1 MRFAESSYLY
11 LFLLVFVCIAV
22 HLVAEWL
29 YRKRITRFG
38 DSALVRLLMPDVSRL
53 KRELKFWILMLALS
67 SVILML
73 ARPQMGMKTES
84 HKRSGIEIM
93 IALDVSNSMEAED
106 VTPSRLQKCKM
117 LLETLIDK
125 FSEDKVGL
133 IVFAGDAFIQLP
145 LTADYVSAKMFL
157 SDISTGMIA
166 AQGTD
171 ISRAIGIASSSF
183 SQQDDIGR
191 AIIVITDGE
200 DHEGGAVEAAKT
212 ARKNGQCVFV
222 LGVGSEG
229 GAPIPVDGGYLKD
242 EKGNTVMTKL
252 NAAMCKEVAHAGG
265 GQYIHVDNSSIAQTR
280 LDAALEKL
288 AKNEFETTAFSQYNE
303 QFQAFA
309 LIALV
314 LLVIEILIK
323 GRRTTGKGLRSK
335 VESLRTR
342 VNGRKNKLSIV
353 NYQLSIIIF
362 LSFLGTSTVM
372 AQTDRDFV
380 RWGNREYRAKNYDKA
395 EVNYRKALEKN
406 AHNPQAAYNLGNS
419 LLLQG
424 KDSLAVVQYNNAL
437 KTETDKLRRSMI
449 YHNIGVVCQASKDF
463 DQAIEAYKASLRLN
477 PSDDETR
484 YNLVLCQKQQKKKN
498 NQNDK
503 KNNKDN
509 KDKNKD
515 NKDKNNKDKNK
526 NDKNNKDKDKNKDQQ
541 PPKANNEPEQQK
553 GEMSKETAE
562 QLLNAALQQEKTTK
576 EKMKQTGGSKRKLKK
591 NW

>member
-11 LFLLVFVCIAV
+11 LFLLVFVCIGV
-22 HLVAEWL
+22 HFVAEWL

-38 DSALVRLLMPDVSRL
+38 DSALVRLLMPNVSRL

-67 SVILML
+67 SVIFML
-73 ARPQMGMKTES
+73 ARPQMGMRTES

-166 AQGTD
+166 SQGTD
-171 ISRAIGIASSSF
+171 ISRAIEIASTSF

-200 DHEGGAVEAAKT
+200 DHEGGAVEAAKK

-229 GAPIPVDGGYLKD
+229 GAPISVDGGYLKD
-242 EKGNTVMTKL
+242 EKGNTVMTRL

-288 AKNEFETTAFSQYNE
+288 AKNEFETTAFNQYDE

-309 LIALV
+309 LIALI
-314 LLVIEILIK
+314 LLVIEILI
-323 GRRTTGKGLRSK
+323 GSL
-335 VESLRTR
+335 SLRLPIREGTKNLLLR
-342 VNGRKNKLSIV
+342 GRDRGGL
-353 NYQLSIIIF
+353 LLLF
-362 LSFLGTSTVM
+362 LFLGTSTMM

-380 RWGNREYRAKNYDKA
+380 RWGNREYRAKKYDKA

-406 AHNPQAAYNLGNS
+406 ANNPQAAYNLGNA

-437 KTETDKLRRSMI
+437 KTETDKHRRSMI

-463 DQAIEAYKASLRLN
+463 NQAIEAYKASLRLN

-484 YNLVLCQKQQKKKN
+484 YNLVLCQKQQKQNNNNQDKN
-498 NQNDK
+498 NQNDN
-503 KNNKDN
+503 KNDKDKN

-515 NKDKNNKDKNK
+515 NKNDKDKNK
-526 NDKNNKDKDKNKDQQ
+526 NDKNNKDKDKNQDQQ
-541 PPKANNEPEQQK
+541 PPKSNNKPEQQK

-562 QLLNAALQQEKTTK
+562 QLLNAALQQEKSTK
-576 EKMKQTGGSKRKLKK
+576 EKIKQTGGSKRKLKK